1 MFFDDDSTIN
11 IEKYAEISR
20 FPEIDSSFITEE
32 EYYKYLV
39 AEYEEGYDEEYIYH
53 DRDMDYDYD
62 YENDCEYDSDEEI
75 YGSYDNDDYDE

>member
-1 MFFDDDSTIN
+1 MN
-11 IEKYAEISR
+11 VEMYAIHSR
-20 FPEIDSSFITEE
+20 LPQYDPPSITAE
-32 EYYKYLV
+32 EYYKEL
-39 AEYEEGYDEEYIYH
+39 ATGYEDGYDEEFIYH